1 MAVIVSCWA
10 DVLFDAMA
18 IMPRW
23 CISHLRSEVLMSP
36 MLASEESSR
45 HLLAEAEVNQ
55 LHVIDLGSFRFNFTS
70 KAILEAVE
78 KL

>member
-1 MAVIVSCWA
+1 
-10 DVLFDAMA
+10 
-18 IMPRW
+18 
-23 CISHLRSEVLMSP
+23 MSP